1 MAIQKWKLTPAAVLV
16 DVLEALELL
25 LVSVSVGSLLES
37 ELDSACVVDSVTEA
51 VSDSV
56 LR

>member
-1 MAIQKWKLTPAAVLV
+1 MLV